1 MEAAEPWRIH
11 DLRRTAVTGMAELGV
26 MPHVI
31 EAVVNHI
38 SGHKGGVAGVYN
50 RAVYAAEKK
59 AALEL
64 WADHVSS
71 VVGGPAMNTLRNK
84 SAKES
89 RRRTLRERI
98 IDKMPT
104 SWTEMDIEHHGQPVG
119 GDLIFG
125 RPSSGI
131 S

>member
-1 MEAAEPWRIH
+1 MPRIADADHVFTTTGTTPISGFSKFKAQLDAAMETTEPWRIH

-26 MPHVI
+26 TPHVI

-50 RAVYAAEKK
+50 RAAYAPEKK

-71 VVGGPAMNTLRNK
+71 IVG
-84 SAKES
+84 
-89 RRRTLRERI
+89 RRR
-98 IDKMPT
+98 
-104 SWTEMDIEHHGQPVG
+104 
-119 GDLIFG
+119 
-125 RPSSGI
+125 
-131 S
+131 